1 MTNGTRDNR
10 LGTEPVVPLLFKL
23 ALPSIL
29 SMFIQSLYNVVDSIF
44 VARLSEKALAA
55 LSLAFPIQMVLIAV
69 AVGTGVGTSS
79 LISRLLGAGKES
91 RARHAATHVLVLA
104 LVYGIIA
111 AAAGIFFPAQLIG
124 VFTDDPVLIDYGARY
139 IGIILMGSTAMFVPM
154 IANNIL
160 RGEGNTFIPM
170 ITMLI
175 GSVLNIILDPLLIFG
190 YGFFPE
196 LGIEGAAV
204 ATVFSRIVS
213 GIFIVI
219 MLFSGKNQVRVSF
232 KGFRP
237 DLSIV
242 EQIYQVGFPAMVMQI
257 LASVMVGGI
266 NIILAGYSATAIAA
280 MGIYFRLQS
289 FVFMPV
295 FGLNQG
301 YMPIIGYNFGYN
313 NASRMKQTMKA
324 GFLVGFA
331 FTAAG
336 FLIFQLF
343 APGLIRMFGSGREL
357 LEIGTRALRTISLAF
372 PVIGPSIVGATTFQA
387 VGKGFP
393 SLMLSFLRQ
402 IIILLPLAYIFG
414 RTGGLNMIWYAFP
427 IAEAIAAVFMVLWL
441 KSTLKGVFNIM
452 EGDV

>member
-1 MTNGTRDNR
+1 
-10 LGTEPVVPLLFKL
+10 
-23 ALPSIL
+23 
-29 SMFIQSLYNVVDSIF
+29 MFIQSLYNVVDSIF

>member
-1 MTNGTRDNR
+1 LTNGTRDNR

>member
-1 MTNGTRDNR
+1 
-10 LGTEPVVPLLFKL
+10 
-23 ALPSIL
+23 
-29 SMFIQSLYNVVDSIF
+29 
-44 VARLSEKALAA
+44 
-55 LSLAFPIQMVLIAV
+55 
-69 AVGTGVGTSS
+69 
-79 LISRLLGAGKES
+79 
-91 RARHAATHVLVLA
+91 
-104 LVYGIIA
+104 
-111 AAAGIFFPAQLIG
+111 
-124 VFTDDPVLIDYGARY
+124 
-139 IGIILMGSTAMFVPM
+139 
-154 IANNIL
+154 
-160 RGEGNTFIPM
+160 
-170 ITMLI
+170 
-175 GSVLNIILDPLLIFG
+175 
-190 YGFFPE
+190 
-196 LGIEGAAV
+196 
-204 ATVFSRIVS
+204 
-213 GIFIVI
+213 
-219 MLFSGKNQVRVSF
+219 
-232 KGFRP
+232 
-237 DLSIV
+237 
-242 EQIYQVGFPAMVMQI
+242 
-257 LASVMVGGI
+257 
-266 NIILAGYSATAIAA
+266 
-280 MGIYFRLQS
+280 
-289 FVFMPV
+289 MPV